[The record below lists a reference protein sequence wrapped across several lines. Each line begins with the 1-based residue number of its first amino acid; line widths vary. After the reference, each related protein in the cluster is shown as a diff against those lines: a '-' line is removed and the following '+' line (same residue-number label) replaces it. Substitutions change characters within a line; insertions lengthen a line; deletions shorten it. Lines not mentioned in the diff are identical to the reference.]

1 MVQHLTR
8 CDAHKVK
15 SLFVKKMPIAMNQDT
30 TLSPISGME
39 GGHQRDM
46 QQHWPLHSVPPCLP
60 FAQPPTFARGQTGGY
75 EDNTWVGTA
84 LGA

>member
-39 GGHQRDM
+39 GATSGTCNSTDPFTVSHPASLLPS
-46 QQHWPLHSVPPCLP
+46 HPPL
-60 FAQPPTFARGQTGGY
+60 QGAR
-75 EDNTWVGTA
+75 
-84 LGA
+84 LGAMRTTPGWARH

>member
-46 QQHWPLHSVPPCLP
+46 QQH
-60 FAQPPTFARGQTGGY
+60 
-75 EDNTWVGTA
+75 
-84 LGA
+84 